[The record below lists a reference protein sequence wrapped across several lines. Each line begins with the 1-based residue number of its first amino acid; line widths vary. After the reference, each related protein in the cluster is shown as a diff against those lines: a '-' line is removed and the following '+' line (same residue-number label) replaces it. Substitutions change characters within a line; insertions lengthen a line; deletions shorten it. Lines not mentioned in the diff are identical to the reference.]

1 MTRGTDLRQPSVFVA
16 VDDLQPGMPVAE
28 DVFDQ
33 QGRMLMAAGTELTER
48 HLRACQLWG
57 ISGIRVRAEGLP
69 AEAAGREP
77 TPEQYAAAEA
87 ETQQRFRNTD
97 RTHPL
102 MVELVRLCILRAV
115 DRATGDGGPRG

>member
-1 MTRGTDLRQPSVFVA
+1 MTRDLDVRHPSVLVL

-33 QGRMLMAAGTELTER
+33 QGRMLMPAGTELTER

-57 ISGIRVRAEGLP
+57 ITGLRVRAAGLP
-69 AEAAGREP
+69 GEAAAQGP

-87 ETQQRFRNTD
+87 EIERRFRNTD
-97 RTHPL
+97 RNHPL
-102 MVELVRLCILRAV
+102 IVELARLCIIRAAE
-115 DRATGDGGPRG
+115 RAAGEGGQHA

>member
-1 MTRGTDLRQPSVFVA
+1 MTRALDVRHPSVLVP

-57 ISGIRVRAEGLP
+57 ITGIRIRAEGLP
-69 AEAAGREP
+69 GEVAAQGP

-87 ETQQRFRNTD
+87 ETERRFRNTD
-97 RTHPL
+97 RNHPL
-102 MVELVRLCILRAV
+102 IVELVRLCIIREA
-115 DRATGDGGPRG
+115 DRAARDGSSHA